1 MVLFFFVLQIALF
14 LTLCQFWQFYNLN
27 VNFDK
32 NKNQSVEKGAL
43 IQYKWKK
50 KTIFFF
56 VNFGFCSFY
65 YYIFLIE
72 PCNCIPVMATSN
84 AMEK

>member
-32 NKNQSVEKGAL
+32 NKDQSVEKL
-43 IQYKWKK
+43 I
-50 KTIFFF
+50 I
-56 VNFGFCSFY
+56 VFCISNIY
-65 YYIFLIE
+65 
-72 PCNCIPVMATSN
+72 CNVEIGCKN
-84 AMEK
+84 K

>member
-32 NKNQSVEKGAL
+32 NKDQSVEKGAL
-43 IQYKWKK
+43 TKYK
-50 KTIFFF
+50 
-56 VNFGFCSFY
+56 
-65 YYIFLIE
+65 
-72 PCNCIPVMATSN
+72 
-84 AMEK
+84 

>member
-43 IQYKWKK
+43 TQYKWKK
-50 KTIFFF
+50 KQFFFSLILVFAPFIIIFF
-56 VNFGFCSFY
+56 
-65 YYIFLIE
+65 
-72 PCNCIPVMATSN
+72 
-84 AMEK
+84 